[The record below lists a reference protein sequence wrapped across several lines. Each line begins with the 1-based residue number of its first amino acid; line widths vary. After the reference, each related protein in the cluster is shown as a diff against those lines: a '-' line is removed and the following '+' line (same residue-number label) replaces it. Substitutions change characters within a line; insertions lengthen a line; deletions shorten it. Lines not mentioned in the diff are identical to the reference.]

1 MKREPKIVITMPR
14 DPYYLPGPYDYLI
27 FEPTAKGKNYKDY
40 LAESRTSEEIRKL
53 QENYPTKRYCGL

>member
-1 MKREPKIVITMPR
+1 MPR

-27 FEPTAKGKNYKDY
+27 FEPVAKGKNYKDY
-40 LAESRTSEEIRKL
+40 LAESRTSEEIRRL